1 MSKPNFGIFEWE
13 KVGSLWL
20 HQKRRHLLSG
30 WVRQTRE
37 NYTNPWKHLGQ
48 NLTLS
53 KALISST
60 ACSYEKPIAAAR
72 MLHKSACS
80 RFSAVANIHVSAP
93 TDLCDWAGAKKRKK
107 KSGSC
112 MVCVQQCCCGIY
124 VWQIV
129 SAVHAHCEW
138 QNGGCQYILHV
149 RHHNHR
155 AAKNRGTVF
164 IALPQKL
171 CGVIT
176 AHLLRPGVLPGLAVT
191 LLPYLAE

>member
-1 MSKPNFGIFEWE
+1 MKPPLFSGTFAGLVQLPSCTKSPSLPLVRLTNLLAQDSVRLQVFMS
-13 KVGSLWL
+13 
-20 HQKRRHLLSG
+20 QLLQIC
-30 WVRQTRE
+30 VIEQE
-37 NYTNPWKHLGQ
+37 Q
-48 NLTLS
+48 
-53 KALISST
+53 
-60 ACSYEKPIAAAR
+60 
-72 MLHKSACS
+72 
-80 RFSAVANIHVSAP
+80 
-93 TDLCDWAGAKKRKK
+93 K

-124 VWQIV
+124 IWQIV

-138 QNGGCQYILHV
+138 QNGGCQYVLHV

-176 AHLLRPGVLPGLAVT
+176 AHLLRLGVLPGLAVM